1 MKKIFILSLASLFLF
16 SSCRSFKD
24 PVFDRIENVEMG
36 SLNITKPVITLQMKC
51 FNPNNRSA
59 ILKNGEG
66 DAWIDSSYLGHF
78 TIDSAINI
86 PANSDF
92 RIPVSLALDIKS
104 VLQNSMALISK
115 EQVNI
120 KVSGKVKAGRKGFYK
135 NVPINYEGP
144 QNLKELFR

>member
-1 MKKIFILSLASLFLF
+1 
-16 SSCRSFKD
+16 
-24 PVFDRIENVEMG
+24 
-36 SLNITKPVITLQMKC
+36 MKC

-59 ILKNGEG
+59 ILKTGEG

-78 TIDSAINI
+78 TIDSAITI
-86 PANSDF
+86 PANADF
-92 RIPVSLALDIKS
+92 HIPVSLALDIKT

-120 KVSGKVKAGRKGFYK
+120 KVSGNVKAGRKGFYK